1 MATTKIWSIRD
12 SLGRVVDYAEN
23 PEKTENPNYS
33 DTEIQGLYDVMNYA
47 ADEHK
52 TEMQYYVSG
61 VNCVLDIAREQMIMT
76 KKQYNKEGGIVAFHA
91 YQSFKPDEL
100 TPDKAHQIGTELATR
115 LWGDR
120 FQVVIATHLNTNC
133 VHNHFVL
140 NSVSFVDGKRYNDCK
155 KTYRAFRELSDQVC
169 HEHGLSVIENPSPTR
184 TPRSVY
190 FAEKAGK
197 PTLYNIMREDI
208 DSAIRQSMTRRQF
221 GVVLRAMGY
230 KLNFD
235 PKRKYATIKM
245 PDASHPTRLKTLGEN
260 YTEESI
266 DRRILENQRAQR
278 QTIHAQPQTRRF
290 LLIGSYKTALKIAEF
305 RALYLHYCY
314 LLGIIPK
321 NRPHREPLHPRLKAE
336 LIKVR
341 QYSDQIRLLWKHKID
356 TAEQLQDFIS
366 TTEEKC
372 WSLIS
377 ERTGIYNKLRR
388 CAEPERIQELKS
400 ARDELSGQITQ
411 YRKDLKIA
419 KNVLDN
425 TDKIKENIRIECK
438 MRSERNVQTG
448 GEKSSAHLQQSKYAV
463 VTL

>member
-61 VNCVLDIAREQMIMT
+61 VNCVPEIAREQMILT
-76 KKQYNKEGGIVAFHA
+76 KRQHNKEGGIVAFHA
-91 YQSFKPDEL
+91 YQSFKPGEV
-100 TPDKAHQIGTELATR
+100 TPDTAHQIGIKLANR

-120 FQVVIATHLNTNC
+120 FQIVVATHLNTNC

-140 NSVSFVDGKRYNDCK
+140 NSVSFVGGKRYNDCK

-169 HEHGLSVIENPSPTR
+169 REHGLSVIENPSPTR
-184 TPRSVY
+184 TPRSIY

-197 PTLYNIMREDI
+197 PTWYNIMREEI
-208 DSAIRQSMTRRQF
+208 DTAIRQSMTRKQF
-221 GVVLRAMGY
+221 GAALRTMGY
-230 KLNFD
+230 QLNFD

-245 PDASHPTRLKTLGEN
+245 PDAPHPTRLKTLGEN
-260 YTEESI
+260 YTEEAI

-278 QTIHAQPQTRRF
+278 PTRHIQPEVKRYRF
-290 LLIGSYKTALKIAEF
+290 LGNYSRVRKITGL

-314 LLGIIPK
+314 LLGVIPK
-321 NRPHREPLHPRLKAE
+321 NKPHHEPLHPRLKTE
-336 LIKVR
+336 ITKMH
-341 QYSDQIRLLWKHKID
+341 QYSDQIRLLWKYKID
-356 TAEQLQDFIS
+356 TTEQLEDFIS
-366 TTEEKC
+366 TTEQKSR
-372 WSLIS
+372 SLIS

-388 CAEPERIQELKS
+388 CVEPERIQALKSVRDELSEQIAQCRNELKS
-400 ARDELSGQITQ
+400 ANGILG
-411 YRKDLKIA
+411 
-419 KNVLDN
+419 NM
-425 TDKIKENIRIECK
+425 DKVKENINL
-438 MRSERNVQTG
+438 ERELRDIQNNRTMTKQP
-448 GEKSSAHLQQSKYAV
+448 KQLLSQR
-463 VTL
+463 